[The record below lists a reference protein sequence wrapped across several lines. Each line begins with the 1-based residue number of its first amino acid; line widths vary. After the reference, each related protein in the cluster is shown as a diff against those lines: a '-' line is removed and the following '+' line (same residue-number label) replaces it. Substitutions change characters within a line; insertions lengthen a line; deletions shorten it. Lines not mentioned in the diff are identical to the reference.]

1 MIPLVVL
8 VASFLA
14 FLGLGAA
21 GIQLF
26 AGWQPSLRFALAVM
40 FLLGA
45 SAHFTRIR
53 TDLVR
58 MVPPSLPYPAAIVT
72 ITGGLEIGGAIGLVF
87 PATARPAALGLI
99 ALLIAMFPANI
110 HAARA
115 GLTLAGKPV
124 MPLPQR
130 FAMQVVFLAAVVAAG
145 WGTRG
150 PF

>member
-72 ITGGLEIGGAIGLVF
+72 ITGGLEIAGAIGLVF
-87 PATARPAALGLI
+87 PATARTAAL
-99 ALLIAMFPANI
+99 
-110 HAARA
+110 
-115 GLTLAGKPV
+115 
-124 MPLPQR
+124 
-130 FAMQVVFLAAVVAAG
+130 
-145 WGTRG
+145 
-150 PF
+150 